1 MAPRIKTR
9 IAFIG
14 RAMIWSLLLYVTMM
28 LLINW
33 DEVSNAINN
42 KAGITIVEQP
52 ASTSPDA
59 NSPAA
64 LPANIS
70 SSANTAKKI
79 LNIIKAITGT
89 PSVHQ

>member
-14 RAMIWSLLLYVTMM
+14 RSMIWSLLLYVTMM

-52 ASTSPDA
+52 ASVSPGA
-59 NSPAA
+59 NSPAV

-79 LNIIKAITGT
+79 LNIIKAIAGT

>member
-52 ASTSPDA
+52 ANISPGGNSPD
-59 NSPAA
+59 A

-89 PSVHQ
+89 PSVHR